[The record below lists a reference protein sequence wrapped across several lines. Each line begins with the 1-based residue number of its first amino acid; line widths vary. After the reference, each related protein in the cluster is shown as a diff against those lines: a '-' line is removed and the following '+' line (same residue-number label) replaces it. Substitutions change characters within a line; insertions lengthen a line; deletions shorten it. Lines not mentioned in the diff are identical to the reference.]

1 MRNNLPVIKNNH
13 HKLKCEFDK
22 IGRIV
27 ISKNTKRYRL
37 NQVIDNESLNNDTD
51 LYCKK
56 LQNHSIKNI
65 LVQNKKQFKKKLV
78 QSKSQKYTIPV
89 CFKPLAQI
97 IGEKMNLI
105 NKKFV
110 ETTREVD
117 NAIKLG
123 DMNMRVNEDN
133 PQKFSLN
140 QNNHI
145 VSKNIYK
152 NNIIKLYDRRM
163 HILNDIVYY

>member
-1 MRNNLPVIKNNH
+1 M
-13 HKLKCEFDK
+13 
-22 IGRIV
+22 
-27 ISKNTKRYRL
+27 
-37 NQVIDNESLNNDTD
+37 
-51 LYCKK
+51 
-56 LQNHSIKNI
+56 
-65 LVQNKKQFKKKLV
+65 VQNKNQFKKKLV